1 MKAAYHTG
9 NRDRNEAEIIRV
21 VKAMGIRVT
30 RLKPGDGADLLVWV
44 RPIQVWEIKNPA
56 QKPSDRLLTGNELE
70 ALDYCARE
78 GIPYRVI
85 ETVDEAVAE
94 INALREKESGL

>member
-1 MKAAYHTG
+1 MRAAYNTG

-21 VKAMGIRVT
+21 VKAMGVRVT
-30 RLKPGDGADLLVWV
+30 KLKPGDGADLLIWV
-44 RPIQVWEIKNPA
+44 RPIQVWEIKNPEQA
-56 QKPSDRLLTGNELE
+56 PSDRKLTGSELE

-94 INALREKESGL
+94 INALREKEARL